1 MPTSPPDEAL
11 KDVLRALRVENPT
24 LGTAKLQAQLLIAH
38 PEWSVS
44 EKRVKRLL
52 AAENLLIAP
61 PPRKSKTKHVQN
73 DETSVFPSSKI
84 IEGLDVTRWT
94 KKVKVVDFGPTKG
107 KGLVATE
114 DIAKDEDIWK
124 EDPFAIAPGWSVSLN
139 IRWTAC
145 PNVYILS
152 QGIF

>member
-1 MPTSPPDEAL
+1 MEARRQEGHSAILVYMPISPPDEAL
-11 KDVLRALRVENPT
+11 KDVLRALRAENPT

-61 PPRKSKTKHVQN
+61 PPRKNKTKHTQN
-73 DETSVFPSSKI
+73 NETTVYPQSKT
-84 IEGLDVTRWT
+84 IEGLDVLRWT
-94 KKVKVVDFGPTKG
+94 KKVKVVAFGPSKG

-124 EDPFAIAPGWSVSLN
+124 EDPFAIAPGWSVS
-139 IRWTAC
+139 
-145 PNVYILS
+145 S
-152 QGIF
+152 